1 MVHIPILQSVFF
13 IDIRFSDMDSQ
24 GHVHH
29 EAIIGWIAHA
39 RVSFIDGVIEAAR
52 AKDIDY
58 TLASIQVDFKT
69 HVNFPGEARL
79 DVLVGRV
86 GGKSLSLK
94 YMLSKDKMRFA
105 QSRSVSVFFDKNAK
119 DAVPIPDSMRK
130 VLALEAV

>member
-29 EAIIGWIAHA
+29 EAIVGWIAHA

-58 TLASIQVDFKT
+58 TLANIQVNFEM

-79 DVLVGRV
+79 DVLVKRV

-105 QSRSVSVFFDKNAK
+105 QSRSVSVFFDKNTK
-119 DAVPIPDSMRK
+119 DTVPIPDSMRK